1 LKDLEII
8 KENYTDPQILT
19 LDIEEKELA
28 DNDNTFLNANNIYT
42 EVEGEV
48 GKNLKLKDNQR
59 VNLVGIIKSR
69 FGTAEDARKSSE
81 KRWLSAYSN
90 YRGLYKKGVKFRDS
104 EKSRIFVKITK
115 TKVLAAF
122 GQLVDV
128 IFGAGIFP
136 IGISETKL
144 PEGERKNAHLDT
156 QNPSPTLESPDN
168 IGNRLE
174 DETDNPYDV
183 GYEGD
188 GRILAAGETLG
199 RGEYS
204 KTVEETA
211 EESGML
217 VEGLN
222 PNPQVFELSP
232 AKKAARAMEKLI
244 HDQIEE
250 SKGSSEIR
258 NSLLEASLLGTGIL
272 KGPFNFNKKLNK
284 WEMDEDNNRVYA
296 PLEVRVPRIE
306 FVSCW
311 DFYPDPQATNVDEC
325 EFIIHRH
332 KMNRSQ
338 LRQLRNMPYFNEDAI
353 RDCLREGP
361 NYIEK
366 GFEDQLK
373 DQMSSPDESGS
384 SNFEVLEYWG
394 IMDAEYAREV
404 GIDLDEEI
412 DDLDEVQINAWVCGN
427 MLLRAVVNPFSPY
440 RIPYHAFPYE
450 KNPYNFF
457 GIGVAEN
464 MDDSQQIMNGH
475 ARMAIDNLALAG
487 SLVFDVDESALV
499 GGQTMEVYP
508 GKIFRRQA
516 GMPGQSIYGLK
527 FPNTAPEN
535 MMMFDRF
542 RQLADEQTGIP
553 SYSHGQ
559 TGVQSMTRTASGMS
573 MLLGA
578 ASLNIKT
585 VVKNIDD
592 FLLKP
597 LGESYF
603 QWNMQFFEGDL
614 DIAGDLEVKATG
626 TNSMMQKE
634 VRSQRLTM
642 FLQTA
647 QSPAI
652 APFVKISKLV
662 SELAY
667 SLDLDPDEI
676 LNDPDE
682 AAIMAQ
688 IIGMQNAGQTTGPEA
703 EAVGGQPGVMGGVQG
718 APQQPQELGTTGTG
732 GGNIGTGNV
741 PLAGEAEFSGTPRAA
756 GGAGQGSP
764 I

>member
-1 LKDLEII
+1 MA
-8 KENYTDPQILT
+8 
-19 LDIEEKELA
+19 EKE
-28 DNDNTFLNANNIYT
+28 NTFLNAGHIY
-42 EVEGEV
+42 EDVEGET
-48 GKNLKLKDNQR
+48 GKNLKLKDDQK
-59 VNLVGIIKSR
+59 VNLVGIISSR
-69 FGTAEDARKSSE
+69 FADAENSRKLDE
-81 KRWLSAYSN
+81 RRWLSSYEN
-90 YRGLYKKGVKFRDS
+90 YRGQYNRSVRFRNS

-128 IFGAGIFP
+128 MFGTGKFP
-136 IGISETKL
+136 IGIAETKI
-144 PEGERKNAHLDT
+144 PEGELGVAHLDA
-156 QNPSPTLESPDN
+156 QNPVPNIETSVGEEEEVPDN

-174 DETDNPYDV
+174 DEVINPYDV

-188 GRILAAGETLG
+188 GKVLKAGATFAKGVFSDSLED
-199 RGEYS
+199 R
-204 KTVEETA
+204 A
-211 EESGML
+211 EEEGFL
-217 VEGLN
+217 VEGYSA
-222 PNPQVFELSP
+222 NPQVLEISP
-232 AKKAARAMEKLI
+232 AQKAARRMEKLI

-250 SKGSSEIR
+250 SSGSSEIR
-258 NSLLEASLLGTGIL
+258 NALLESALLGTGII
-272 KGPFNFNKKLNK
+272 KGPFNFNKTLNK
-284 WEMDEDNNRVYA
+284 WKDVEGERIFS

-311 DFYPDPQATNVDEC
+311 DFYPDPQATNIDEC
-325 EFIIHRH
+325 EYVIHRH

-353 RDCLREGP
+353 RECIQEGP
-361 NYIEK
+361 NYVER
-366 GFEDQLK
+366 GFENQLK
-373 DQMSSPDESGS
+373 DDNTSQSDSYH

-394 IMDAEYAREV
+394 IMDAIYAREV
-404 GIDLDEEI
+404 GIEIPEKI
-412 DDLDEVQINAWVCGN
+412 DDLDEVQINAWICGN
-427 MLLRAVVNPFSPY
+427 MLLRAVVNPFTPY
-440 RIPYHAFPYE
+440 RIPYNAFPYE
-450 KNPYNFF
+450 RNPYNFF

-487 SLVFDVDESALV
+487 SLVFDIDESALV
-499 GGQTMEVYP
+499 GGQSMEVYP
-508 GKIFRRQA
+508 GKIFRRQT
-516 GMPGQSIYGLK
+516 GQPGQSIYGLK

-585 VVKNIDD
+585 VVKNLDD

-614 DIAGDLEVKATG
+614 DVIGDLEVKATG
-626 TNSMMQKE
+626 TNSLMQKE

-676 LNDPDE
+676 LNDPEE
-682 AAIMAQ
+682 AAIMAH
-688 IIGMQNAGQTTGPEA
+688 IIGMQNAGQTIGPEA
-703 EAVGGQPGVMGGVQG
+703 QLAGGQQGLMGGPQG
-718 APQQPQELGTTGTG
+718 TPPQPQELGVTGTG

-741 PLAGEAEFSGTPRAA
+741 PLAGEAEFTGTPRAA
-756 GGAGQGSP
+756 GGTGQGSP
-764 I
+764 V

>member
-1 LKDLEII
+1 M
-8 KENYTDPQILT
+8 
-19 LDIEEKELA
+19 A
-28 DNDNTFLNANNIYT
+28 DNDNTFLNADNIYID
-42 EVEGEV
+42 VEGEA
-48 GKNLKLKDNQR
+48 GKSLNLEIDQK
-59 VNLVGIIKSR
+59 VNLVGIINSR
-69 FGTAEDARKSSE
+69 FATAEDSRQTDE
-81 KRWLSAYSN
+81 TRWLKSYEN
-90 YRGLYKKGVKFRDS
+90 YRGLYKNSVKFRDS
-104 EKSRIFVKITK
+104 EKSRVFVKITK

-128 IFGAGIFP
+128 IFGTGKFP
-136 IGISETKL
+136 IGIAETTL
-144 PEGERKNAHLDT
+144 PEGEKENAYLDT
-156 QNPSPTLESPDN
+156 QNPTPSIEITDENRGNVESPF
-168 IGNRLE
+168 
-174 DETDNPYDV
+174 DV

-188 GRILAAGETLG
+188 GKVLKAGSTYGNVESIEQKAADDLT
-199 RGEYS
+199 
-204 KTVEETA
+204 
-211 EESGML
+211 
-217 VEGLN
+217 EGLS
-222 PNPQVFELSP
+222 PIPQMPEISP
-232 AKKAARAMEKLI
+232 AQKAARRMEKLI

-250 SKGSSEIR
+250 SNGSAEIR
-258 NSLLEASLLGTGIL
+258 NALLESALLGTGIV
-272 KGPFNFNKKLNK
+272 KGPFNFNKKLHQ
-284 WEMDEDNNRVYA
+284 WSAEGDEREYN

-311 DFYPDPQATNVDEC
+311 DFYPDPAATNIEEC
-325 EFIIHRH
+325 EYVIHRH
-332 KMNRSQ
+332 KMNKSQ
-338 LRQLRNMPYFNEDAI
+338 LRQLRNMPYFDEETI
-353 RDCLREGP
+353 RSCLQMGA
-361 NYIEK
+361 NYVEK
-366 GFEDQLK
+366 DFESQLK
-373 DQMSSPDESGS
+373 DDARSDEEYGT
-384 SNFEVLEYWG
+384 NFEVLEYWG

-404 GIDLDEEI
+404 GIDLDDSI
-412 DDLDEVQINAWVCGN
+412 DDLDEVQINAWICGDK
-427 MLLRAVVNPFSPY
+427 LLRAVINPFAPY
-440 RIPYHAFPYE
+440 RIPYNAFPYE
-450 KNPYNFF
+450 RNPYNFF

-499 GGQTMEVYP
+499 GGQSMDVYP
-508 GKIFRRQA
+508 GKVFRRQA

-535 MMMFDRF
+535 MMMFDKF

-578 ASLNIKT
+578 SSLNIKT
-585 VVKNIDD
+585 VIKNLDD

-603 QWNMQFFEGDL
+603 QWNMQFFEGGL
-614 DIAGDLEVKATG
+614 DVKGDLEVKATG
-626 TNSMMQKE
+626 TNSLMQKE

-676 LNDPDE
+676 LNDPEE

-688 IIGMQNAGQTTGPEA
+688 IIGMQNAQQTTGEELDPNSQ
-703 EAVGGQPGVMGGVQG
+703 QPSNMGGSTG
-718 APQQPQELGTTGTG
+718 APQAPQDLGSTGTG
-732 GGNIGTGNV
+732 GGNIGTGDV
-741 PLAGEAEFSGTPRAA
+741 PQSGETTFSGTPRAVE
-756 GGAGQGSP
+756 G
-764 I
+764 

>member
-1 LKDLEII
+1 MAE
-8 KENYTDPQILT
+8 
-19 LDIEEKELA
+19 
-28 DNDNTFLNANNIYT
+28 NDNSFLTANNIYE
-42 EVEGEV
+42 EVEGEA
-48 GKNLKLKDNQR
+48 GKNLSLEEDQQL
-59 VNLVGIIKSR
+59 NLVGIIKSR
-69 FGTAEDARKSSE
+69 FALAEESRDSDER
-81 KRWLSAYSN
+81 RWLRSYEN
-90 YRGLYKKGVKFRDS
+90 YRGLYNKSVKFRES

-128 IFGAGIFP
+128 IFGTGKFP

-144 PEGERKNAHLDT
+144 PEGEKEDAFLDF
-156 QNPSPTLESPDN
+156 QNPTPNLESNIPDN

-174 DETDNPYDV
+174 DSPVESIYDV

-188 GRILAAGETLG
+188 GKTLKAGATFGTGMFEDTID
-199 RGEYS
+199 EI
-204 KTVEETA
+204 A
-211 EESGML
+211 EESGFL
-217 VEGLN
+217 KEGTSA
-222 PNPQVFELSP
+222 NPQNIELSP
-232 AKKAARAMEKLI
+232 AQRTARRMEKLV

-250 SKGSSEIR
+250 SNGGSEIR
-258 NSLLEASLLGTGIL
+258 SALLEASLLGTGIV
-272 KGPFNFNKKLNK
+272 KGPFNFNKKLHK
-284 WEMDEDNNRVYA
+284 WDTNEEGDREYN

-311 DFYPDPQATNVDEC
+311 DFYPDPAATNIEEC
-325 EFIIHRH
+325 EYVVHRH

-338 LRQLRNMPYFNEDAI
+338 LRQLRNMPYFDKDAI
-353 RDCLREGP
+353 RECIQEGP
-361 NYIEK
+361 NYEEK
-366 GFEDQLK
+366 DFESQLRDDYK
-373 DQMSSPDESGS
+373 ADETYMP
-384 SNFEVLEYWG
+384 NFEVLEYWG

-404 GIDLDEEI
+404 GIELPDSV
-412 DDLDEVQINAWVCGN
+412 DDLDEVQINAWICGSK
-427 MLLRAVVNPFSPY
+427 LLRAVINPFTPY
-440 RIPYHAFPYE
+440 RIPYNAFPYE
-450 KNPYNFF
+450 RNPYNFF
-457 GIGVAEN
+457 GIGIAEN

-487 SLVFDVDESALV
+487 SLVFDVDEAALV
-499 GGQTMEVYP
+499 GGQNMEVYP

-516 GMPGQSIYGLK
+516 GMPGQAIYGLK

-585 VVKNIDD
+585 VVKNLDD

-597 LGESYF
+597 LGEAYF
-603 QWNMQFFEGDL
+603 QWNMQFFDGEIDV
-614 DIAGDLEVKATG
+614 AGDLEVRATG
-626 TNSMMQKE
+626 TNSLMQKE

-676 LNDPDE
+676 LNDPEE

-688 IIGMQNAGQTTGPEA
+688 IIGMQNAGQTTGE
-703 EAVGGQPGVMGGVQG
+703 ETQPGSEQPAGMGGLRGTPVEPQDLG
-718 APQQPQELGTTGTG
+718 ATGTG
-732 GGNIGTGNV
+732 GGNIGIGNV
-741 PLAGEAEFSGTPRAA
+741 PVAGEDTFSGTIGNAA
-756 GGAGQGSP
+756 TTG
-764 I
+764 

>member
-1 LKDLEII
+1 MAE
-8 KENYTDPQILT
+8 Q
-19 LDIEEKELA
+19 
-28 DNDNTFLNANNIYT
+28 DNTFLNANNIY
-42 EVEGEV
+42 EDVEGEV
-48 GKNLKLKDNQR
+48 GKTLSLEANQKT
-59 VNLVGIIKSR
+59 NLVGLITSR
-69 FGTAEDARKSSE
+69 FVVAEDARSSDE
-81 KRWLSAYSN
+81 RRWLSSYSN
-90 YRGLYKKGVKFRDS
+90 YRGLYKRNVRFRDS

-128 IFGAGIFP
+128 IFGTGKFP
-136 IGISETKL
+136 IGINETKI
-144 PEGERKNAHLDT
+144 PEGEREDAHLDN
-156 QNPSPTLESPDN
+156 QNPNPDLETPDN

-174 DETDNPYDV
+174 DEVINPYDV

-188 GRILAAGETLG
+188 GRILAVGATLG
-199 RGEYS
+199 VGGFED
-204 KTVEETA
+204 TIEDQA
-211 EESGML
+211 EEAGL
-217 VEGLN
+217 LKEGLS
-222 PNPQVFELSP
+222 PNPQTLEVSP
-232 AKKAARAMEKLI
+232 AQKAARRMEKLI

-258 NSLLEASLLGTGIL
+258 NSLLEAALLGTGII
-272 KGPFNFNKKLNK
+272 KGPFNFNKRLNK
-284 WEMDEDNNRVYA
+284 WNKGEDGERTYS
-296 PLEVRVPRIE
+296 PLDVRVPRIE

-311 DFYPDPQATNVDEC
+311 DFYPDPQATNIDEC
-325 EFIIHRH
+325 EYIIHRH

-338 LRQLRNMPYFNEDAI
+338 LRQLKNMPYFNEDVI
-353 RDCLREGP
+353 RECLKKGP

-366 GFEDQLK
+366 GFEGQLK
-373 DQMSSPDESGS
+373 DNSLKSEDSYT

-404 GIDLDEEI
+404 GIELSEDI
-412 DDLDEVQINAWVCGN
+412 DDLDEVQINAWICGN
-427 MLLRAVVNPFSPY
+427 MLLRAVINPFTPY
-440 RIPYHAFPYE
+440 RIPYHSFPYE

-464 MDDSQQIMNGH
+464 MNDSQQVMNGH

-487 SLVFDVDESALV
+487 SLVFDIDESALV
-499 GGQTMEVYP
+499 GGQSMEVYP

-516 GMPGQSIYGLK
+516 GQPGQSIYGLK

-578 ASLNIKT
+578 ASLNVKT
-585 VVKNIDD
+585 VVKNLDD
-592 FLLKP
+592 FLLRP
-597 LGESYF
+597 LGEAYF
-603 QWNMQFFEGDL
+603 QWNMQFFEGNL
-614 DIAGDLEVKATG
+614 DIIGDLEVKATG
-626 TNSMMQKE
+626 TNSLMQKE
-634 VRSQRLTM
+634 VRSQRLTA
-642 FLQTA
+642 FLQTV
-647 QSPAI
+647 QNPAV
-652 APFVKISKLV
+652 APFVKMSKLI

-676 LNDPDE
+676 LNDPEE

-688 IIGMQNAGQTTGPEA
+688 IIGMQNAGQTTGEEA
-703 EAVGGQPGVMGGVQG
+703 GPLGTQQG
-718 APQQPQELGTTGTG
+718 AMVGPEGIPQQPQDLGVTGTG

-741 PLAGEAEFSGTPRAA
+741 PLPGETAFSGTPRAT
-756 GGAGQGSP
+756 GGADQGSP
-764 I
+764 V

>member
-1 LKDLEII
+1 MA
-8 KENYTDPQILT
+8 EN
-19 LDIEEKELA
+19 E
-28 DNDNTFLNANNIYT
+28 NTFLTANDIYE
-42 EVEGEV
+42 EVEGEA
-48 GKNLKLKDNQR
+48 GKALTLEESQEL
-59 VNLVGIIKSR
+59 NLVGIIKSR
-69 FGTAEDARKSSE
+69 YALAETARDSDER
-81 KRWLSAYSN
+81 RWLQAYEN
-90 YRGLYKKGVKFRDS
+90 YRGLYNKGVKFRES
-104 EKSRIFVKITK
+104 EKSRVFVKVTK

-128 IFGAGIFP
+128 IFGTGKFP
-136 IGISETKL
+136 IGISETNM
-144 PEGERKNAHLDT
+144 PEGEKENAYLDAN
-156 QNPSPTLESPDN
+156 NPTAGIESNIPDN

-174 DETDNPYDV
+174 DPIVENPYDV

-188 GRILAAGETLG
+188 GRVLKAGATYG
-199 RGEYS
+199 TGMF
-204 KTVEETA
+204 EETIENQLADQGLLA
-211 EESGML
+211 EGTSPL
-217 VEGLN
+217 
-222 PNPQVFELSP
+222 PQIPEISP
-232 AKKAARAMEKLI
+232 AQKAARRMEKLI

-250 SKGSSEIR
+250 SNGSAEIR
-258 NSLLEASLLGTGIL
+258 NALLESALLGTGIV
-272 KGPFNFNKKLNK
+272 KGPFNFNKRLNQ
-284 WEMDEDNNRVYA
+284 WTTNTNGEREYN

-311 DFYPDPQATNVDEC
+311 DFYPDPAATNIEEC
-325 EFIIHRH
+325 EFVIHRH

-338 LRQLRNMPYFNEDAI
+338 LRQLRNMPYFDKDAI
-353 RDCLREGP
+353 RECIQMGP
-361 NYIEK
+361 NYEEK
-366 GFEDQLK
+366 DFENQLK
-373 DQMSSPDESGS
+373 DDYNVDETYAP
-384 SNFEVLEYWG
+384 NFEVLEYWG
-394 IMDAEYAREV
+394 IMDAEYARQV
-404 GIDLDEEI
+404 GIDLPDSV
-412 DDLDEVQINAWVCGN
+412 DDLDEVQINAWVSGN
-427 MLLRAVVNPFSPY
+427 KLLRAVINPFTPY
-440 RIPYHAFPYE
+440 RIPYNAFPYE
-450 KNPYNFF
+450 RNPYNFF

-475 ARMAIDNLALAG
+475 ARMAIDNLAMAG

-499 GGQTMEVYP
+499 GGQNMEIYP

-585 VVKNIDD
+585 VIKNLDD

-603 QWNMQFFEGDL
+603 QWNMQFFEGDI
-614 DIAGDLEVKATG
+614 DVVGDLEVKATG
-626 TNSMMQKE
+626 TNSLMQKE

-647 QSPAI
+647 QNPTI
-652 APFVKISKLV
+652 APFVKVSKLV

-676 LNDPDE
+676 LNDPEE
-682 AAIMAQ
+682 AAMMAQ
-688 IIGMQNAGQTTGPEA
+688 IIGMQNAQQTTGEETQPL
-703 EAVGGQPGVMGGVQG
+703 GQQPTGMGGAGGVPQG
-718 APQQPQELGTTGTG
+718 TQELGVTGTG
-732 GGNIGTGNV
+732 GGNIGIGNV
-741 PLAGEAEFSGTPRAA
+741 PVAGEDSFSGTIDNTTTA
-756 GGAGQGSP
+756 G
-764 I
+764 

>member
-1 LKDLEII
+1 MAE
-8 KENYTDPQILT
+8 
-19 LDIEEKELA
+19 
-28 DNDNTFLNANNIYT
+28 DNTFLNANNLYE
-42 EVEGEV
+42 EVEGES
-48 GKNLKLKDNQR
+48 GKGLKLPEDQQR
-59 VNLVGIIKSR
+59 NLIGIIQGR
-69 FGTAEDARKSSE
+69 YAQAEDARQTDE
-81 KRWLSAYSN
+81 TRWLKAYEN
-90 YRGLYKKGVKFRDS
+90 YRGLYNKSIKFRDS

-128 IFGAGIFP
+128 MFGTGKFP
-136 IGISETKL
+136 IGIGETKV
-144 PEGERKNAHLDT
+144 PEGETDYAHLDS
-156 QNPSPTLESPDN
+156 QNPVPGIETSEAQEQEVN
-168 IGNRLE
+168 GNSV
-174 DETDNPYDV
+174 DYQSPYDV

-188 GRILAAGETLG
+188 GKVLKPGATLYNGIFEDSLEDQAEDAGILVDGVS
-199 RGEYS
+199 Y
-204 KTVEETA
+204 
-211 EESGML
+211 
-217 VEGLN
+217 
-222 PNPQVFELSP
+222 NPQELELSP
-232 AKKAARAMEKLI
+232 AQRAARRMEKLI

-250 SKGSSEIR
+250 SNGSSEIR
-258 NSLLEASLLGTGIL
+258 NALLESALLGTGIV
-272 KGPFNFNKKLNK
+272 KGPFNFNKKLHR
-284 WEMDEDNNRVYA
+284 WETDESGERNYN

-311 DFYPDPQATNVDEC
+311 DFYPDPGATNMEEC
-325 EFIIHRH
+325 EYVIHRH

-338 LRQLRNMPYFNEDAI
+338 LRQLRNMPYFDEDAI
-353 RDCLREGP
+353 RNAIQMGA
-361 NYIEK
+361 NYVEK
-366 GFEDQLK
+366 DFESQLK
-373 DQMSSPDESGS
+373 DDARADEEVGTS
-384 SNFEVLEYWG
+384 FEVLEYWG

-404 GIDLDEEI
+404 GIKLPKSV
-412 DDLDEVQINAWVCGN
+412 DDLDEVQVNVWTCGHY
-427 MLLRAVVNPFSPY
+427 LLRAVVNPFTPY

-450 KNPYNFF
+450 RNPYNFF

-475 ARMAIDNLALAG
+475 ARMAVDNLAMAG

-499 GGQTMEVYP
+499 GGQSMEIYP

-516 GMPGQSIYGLK
+516 GMPGQAIHGLK

-535 MMMFDRF
+535 MMMFDKF

-578 ASLNIKT
+578 ASLNVKT
-585 VVKNIDD
+585 VVKNLDD

-603 QWNMQFFEGDL
+603 QWNMQFLEDEL
-614 DIAGDLEVKATG
+614 DVKGDLEVKATG
-626 TNSMMQKE
+626 TNSLMQKE

-647 QSPAI
+647 QNPAV
-652 APFVKISKLV
+652 APFVKISKLI

-676 LNDPDE
+676 LNDPEE

-688 IIGMQNAGQTTGPEA
+688 IIGMQNAGQTISEEA
-703 EAVGGQPGVMGGVQG
+703 QPSGQQPTMGGVQG
-718 APQQPQELGTTGTG
+718 VSQQPQELGVTGTG

-741 PLAGEAEFSGTPRAA
+741 PVSGESEFSGTLRDVGAA
-756 GGAGQGSP
+756 G
-764 I
+764 

>member
-1 LKDLEII
+1 M
-8 KENYTDPQILT
+8 
-19 LDIEEKELA
+19 A
-28 DNDNTFLNANNIYT
+28 DNENTFLNADNLYE
-42 EVEGEV
+42 EVEGEA
-48 GKNLKLKDNQR
+48 GKNLALELGQKE
-59 VNLVGIIKSR
+59 NLVGIIQSR
-69 FGTAEDARKSSE
+69 FYQAEDARNADE
-81 KRWLSAYSN
+81 RRWLRAYEN
-90 YRGLYKKGVKFRDS
+90 YRGLYNKSIKFRDS

-128 IFGAGIFP
+128 IFGTGKFP
-136 IGISETKL
+136 IGIQETRI
-144 PEGERKNAHLDT
+144 PEGELGQAHIDQGQLG
-156 QNPSPTLESPDN
+156 LETPMGEIPDD
-168 IGNRLE
+168 IGNRI
-174 DETDNPYDV
+174 DNPYDV

-188 GRILAAGETLG
+188 GRVLRPGATFN
-199 RGEYS
+199 RGLFEDS
-204 KTVEETA
+204 LEQKA
-211 EESGML
+211 EEAEMIQ
-217 VEGLN
+217 EGFS
-222 PNPQVFELSP
+222 PDPQKFDLSP
-232 AKKAARAMEKLI
+232 AQRAARRMEKLI

-250 SKGSSEIR
+250 SHGSSEIR
-258 NSLLEASLLGTGIL
+258 NALLESALLGTGIV

-284 WEMDEDNNRVYA
+284 WDTDEDGNRNYN

-311 DFYPDPQATNVDEC
+311 DFYPDPSATSIEEC
-325 EFIIHRH
+325 EFVVHRH
-332 KMNRSQ
+332 KMNKSQ
-338 LRQLRNMPYFNEDAI
+338 LRQLRNMPYFNEDVI
-353 RDCLREGP
+353 RECLTEGP
-361 NYIEK
+361 NYEEK
-366 GFEDQLK
+366 DFESQLR
-373 DQMSSPDESGS
+373 DDARVDEYE
-384 SNFEVLEYWG
+384 SNFEVIEYWG

-404 GIDLDEEI
+404 GIELDEDI
-412 DDLDEVQINAWVCGN
+412 DDLDEVQINAWICGN
-427 MLLRAVVNPFSPY
+427 KLLRAVVNPFTPY

-475 ARMAIDNLALAG
+475 ARMAVDNLAMAG

-499 GGQTMEVYP
+499 GGQSMEIYP

-516 GMPGQSIYGLK
+516 GMPGQAIHGLK

-535 MMMFDRF
+535 MMMFDKF

-578 ASLNIKT
+578 SSLNIKT
-585 VVKNIDD
+585 VVKNLDD
-592 FLLKP
+592 FLLRP
-597 LGESYF
+597 MGESFF

-614 DIAGDLEVKATG
+614 DVKGDLEVKATG
-626 TNSMMQKE
+626 TNSLMQKE

-676 LNDPDE
+676 LNDPEE
-682 AAIMAQ
+682 AAMMAQ
-688 IIGMQNAGQTTGPEA
+688 IIGMQNVGQTTGEEA
-703 EAVGGQPGVMGGVQG
+703 QPNSQQPGGMESLAGVP
-718 APQQPQELGTTGTG
+718 ATPQELGPTGTG
-732 GGNIGTGNV
+732 GGNIGIGNV
-741 PLAGEAEFSGTPRAA
+741 PVAGESEFSGTPRAVA
-756 GGAGQGSP
+756 G
-764 I
+764 

>member
-1 LKDLEII
+1 MA
-8 KENYTDPQILT
+8 ENDNSFLT
-19 LDIEEKELA
+19 A
-28 DNDNTFLNANNIYT
+28 DNIY
-42 EVEGEV
+42 EDVEGEA
-48 GKNLKLKDNQR
+48 GKNLSLEEDQQL
-59 VNLVGIIKSR
+59 NLVGIIKSR
-69 FGTAEDARKSSE
+69 FALAEESRDSDER
-81 KRWLSAYSN
+81 RWLRSYEN
-90 YRGLYKKGVKFRDS
+90 YRGLYNKSVKFRES

-128 IFGAGIFP
+128 IFGTGKFP
-136 IGISETKL
+136 IGIAETKL
-144 PEGERKNAHLDT
+144 PEGEKEDAFLDF
-156 QNPSPTLESPDN
+156 QNPSPNLEGNMPDN

-174 DETDNPYDV
+174 DAPVESIYDV

-188 GRILAAGETLG
+188 GKTLKAGATYGTGLFEDTIEELAAEAGVV
-199 RGEYS
+199 
-204 KTVEETA
+204 K
-211 EESGML
+211 
-217 VEGLN
+217 EGTSAD
-222 PNPQVFELSP
+222 PQKIEISP
-232 AKKAARAMEKLI
+232 AQRAARRMEKLV

-250 SKGSSEIR
+250 SNGGSEIR
-258 NSLLEASLLGTGIL
+258 SALLEAALLGTGIV
-272 KGPFNFNKKLNK
+272 KGPFNFNKKLHK
-284 WEMDEDNNRVYA
+284 WDRNETGEREYS

-311 DFYPDPQATNVDEC
+311 DFYPDPAATNIEEC
-325 EFIIHRH
+325 EYVVHRH

-338 LRQLRNMPYFNEDAI
+338 LRQLRNMPYFDEEAI
-353 RDCLREGP
+353 RECIQQGP
-361 NYIEK
+361 NYEEK
-366 GFEDQLK
+366 DFESQLRDDYK
-373 DQMSSPDESGS
+373 ADETYMP
-384 SNFEVLEYWG
+384 NFEVLEYWG

-404 GIDLDEEI
+404 GIELPDSV
-412 DDLDEVQINAWVCGN
+412 DDLDEVQINAWICGSK
-427 MLLRAVVNPFSPY
+427 LLRAVINPFTPY
-440 RIPYHAFPYE
+440 RIPYNAFPYE
-450 KNPYNFF
+450 RNPYNFF
-457 GIGVAEN
+457 GVGVAEN

-499 GGQTMEVYP
+499 GGQNMEVYP

-585 VVKNIDD
+585 VVKNLDD

-597 LGESYF
+597 LGEAYF
-603 QWNMQFFEGDL
+603 QWNMQFFDGEIDV
-614 DIAGDLEVKATG
+614 AGDLEVKATG
-626 TNSMMQKE
+626 TNSLMQKE

-676 LNDPDE
+676 LNDPEE

-688 IIGMQNAGQTTGPEA
+688 IIGMQNAGQTTGE
-703 EAVGGQPGVMGGVQG
+703 ETQPGGEQPAGMGGLRGTPVEPQDLG
-718 APQQPQELGTTGTG
+718 ATGTG
-732 GGNIGTGNV
+732 GGNIGIGNV
-741 PLAGEAEFSGTPRAA
+741 PVAGEDTFSGTIGNITAA
-756 GGAGQGSP
+756 S
-764 I
+764 